1 MPMELETPTD
11 RPLSA
16 ADVARHYGLSNDSEL
31 IDPLLT
37 MAGFTDEMIAG
48 EVIAM
53 ETEIA
58 EQKAEIANLRRIA
71 EIDLYA
77 AGEYTPI
84 NAMTADLAAMREA
97 ADQLIDEMRD
107 LSPRDLYAQIDRL
120 HSIIEDNCDDI
131 AQKVHNYA
139 HAVNGGQK

>member
-1 MPMELETPTD
+1 MPMEMELPID
-11 RPLSA
+11 RPVDA
-16 ADVARHYGLSNDSEL
+16 ADVARHYGLSKDSQL

-48 EVIAM
+48 EVVAM
-53 ETEIA
+53 EAEIA

-77 AGEYTPI
+77 TSEHTPVDAI
-84 NAMTADLAAMREA
+84 TADLAAMRAA
-97 ADQLIDEMRD
+97 ADQLINDMRD

-120 HSIIEDNCDDI
+120 HSLIEDNCDDI

-139 HAVNGGQK
+139 HAVNGGDQ

>member
-1 MPMELETPTD
+1 MPMEMELPID
-11 RPLSA
+11 RPVGA

-48 EVIAM
+48 EVVAM

-71 EIDLYA
+71 EIELYA
-77 AGEYTPI
+77 TTGHSPI
-84 NAMTADLAAMREA
+84 NAITANLADMKA
-97 ADQLIDEMRD
+97 ASVALINDMRD
-107 LSPRDLYAQIDRL
+107 MSPRDLYAQIDRL
-120 HSIIEDNCDDI
+120 HSLIEDNCDDI